1 VLAKLKKE
9 FCLSVF
15 SKIAIAVAFTAL
27 ASTNAFATKVGYVQ
41 MKSIMQSQQSL
52 DIGKRLVAEF
62 KPRTA
67 ELEKIRSQ
75 IIEKEAA
82 LEKEAPKMS
91 QKDLV
96 AKRQELDRQKIDL
109 DRKKTKQHEDFEIR
123 KREELNNFQNNVNA
137 AVTALGQTEGF
148 DLILYNTG
156 GYIGPRVDIT
166 DKVLKALK

>member
-1 VLAKLKKE
+1 MV
-9 FCLSVF
+9 S
-15 SKIAIAVAFTAL
+15 SIAHAEL
-27 ASTNAFATKVGYVQ
+27 KVGYVQ

-52 DIGKRLVAEF
+52 DVGKKLMAEF

-67 ELEKIRSQ
+67 ELEKIRKQ
-75 IIEKEAA
+75 IIDKEAA
-82 LEKEAPKMS
+82 LDKDAATMA

-123 KREELNNFQNNVNA
+123 KQEELNNFQNNVNA
-137 AVTALGQTEGF
+137 AVTSIGQSEGY